1 MDLGLQGLNA
11 IVTGGTKG
19 IGRAIVELLAA
30 EGCNVAFCARSAE
43 DVALTL
49 QAVKAKGVKATGA
62 ALDVTTDKL
71 GPWIQQAAGELGGLD
86 ILIPNVSAL
95 SAGATIQEWNDCFTI
110 DVLASVRTVDA
121 ALPLLTKSK
130 HASIVAIS
138 SVAAVEVARGVRAYT
153 AAKAALIA
161 YISSIA
167 ATYAAQGVRANS
179 VSPGTIYF
187 QGGVWHRRQQN
198 QPEVY
203 EAAFKRNPM
212 GRMGKPEEVANAA
225 VFLASPA
232 ASFISGANLV
242 VDGKITNRIQF

>member
-1 MDLGLQGLNA
+1 MDLGLRGLNA

-19 IGRAIVELLAA
+19 IGRAIVDLLAA
-30 EGCNVAFCARSAE
+30 EGCNVALCARSPE
-43 DVALTL
+43 DVAITL
-49 QAVKAKGVKATGA
+49 KAVQAKGVKATGA

-71 GPWIQQAAGELGGLD
+71 APWIQKAAAELGGCD

-95 SAGATIQEWNDCFTI
+95 SAGATMQEWHDCFTI

-121 ALPLLTKSK
+121 ALPILEKSK

-167 ATYAAQGVRANS
+167 ATYATKGIRANS
-179 VSPGTIYF
+179 VSPGTIFF

-203 EAAFKRNPM
+203 DAAFKRNPF

-232 ASFISGANLV
+232 ASFISGTNLV
-242 VDGKITNRIQF
+242 VDGKVTNRIQF

>member
-1 MDLGLQGLNA
+1 MDLGLKGLNA

-19 IGRAIVELLAA
+19 IGRAIVDLLAA
-30 EGCNVAFCARSAE
+30 EGCNVALCARSPE

-49 QAVKAKGVKATGA
+49 KAVQAKGVRATGA

-71 GPWIQQAAGELGGLD
+71 EPWIKTAADALGGCD
-86 ILIPNVSAL
+86 ILIANVSAL
-95 SAGATIQEWNDCFTI
+95 SAGADLQEWHDSFQI
-110 DVLASVRTVDA
+110 DVLASVRTVSA
-121 ALPLLTKSK
+121 ALPILEQSK

-161 YISSIA
+161 YVSSIA
-167 ATYAAQGVRANS
+167 ATYADKGIRANT

-198 QPEVY
+198 QPQMY
-203 EAAFKRNPM
+203 ETALKRNPT
-212 GRMGKPEEVANAA
+212 GRMGKPAEVANAA

-232 ASFISGANLV
+232 ASFISGTNLV
-242 VDGKITNRIQF
+242 VDGKLTQRVQF

>member
-1 MDLGLQGLNA
+1 MDLGLHGLNA

-49 QAVKAKGVKATGA
+49 KAVRAKGVKATGA

-71 GPWIQQAAGELGGLD
+71 EPWIQQAAGELGGCD

-95 SAGATIQEWNDCFTI
+95 SAGATLQEWNDCFTI

-121 ALPLLTKSK
+121 ALPLLQKSQ
-130 HASIVAIS
+130 HAAIVAIS

-161 YISSIA
+161 YVSSIA
-167 ATYAAQGVRANS
+167 ATYADKGIRANS

-198 QPEVY
+198 QPQVY

-232 ASFISGANLV
+232 ASFISGTNLV
-242 VDGKITNRIQF
+242 VDGKVTNRIQF